1 MVAVAAII
9 LQLCGVQRRVNPVMA
24 SRVPRDEW
32 PVEIEDDWRF
42 MAHHRG
48 HTLTQRSADSL

>member
-1 MVAVAAII
+1 M
-9 LQLCGVQRRVNPVMA
+9 
-24 SRVPRDEW
+24 DEW